1 MGYFFNFGVPGF
13 MEVLTEEQRGVING
27 LGVLRRYSHRQHMQS
42 RGDAEQAFSIIR
54 EGAVCFGK
62 NDSDGR
68 FIALAVLEV
77 GQCYGEF
84 TVFAGLPRTHDG
96 YAQGE
101 TVVSHISKPVFDRL
115 LLDRPDFAAPIIRL
129 QTLRLH
135 SALEWADDLRRY
147 PLRFRLGKQLMIMV
161 SAEAEGR
168 LEVTQAEL
176 ADLLGV
182 SRVAISGALQEY
194 QKRGFI
200 RLVYGGVEIVD
211 SAGFKTWLAE
221 FVRLDPISL
230 NTTAAEVRT
239 MVSG

>member
-13 MEVLTEEQRGVING
+13 MEVLTEEQRHVIDG
-27 LGVLRRYSHRQHMQS
+27 LGVPRRYSHRQHMQS
-42 RGDAEQAFSIIR
+42 RGDRDQAFSIIR

-68 FIALAVLEV
+68 FIALAVLEA

-84 TVFAGLPRTHDG
+84 TIFAGLPRTHDG
-96 YAQGE
+96 FAQGD

-147 PLRFRLGKQLMIMV
+147 PLRFRLGKQLMIML
-161 SAEAEGR
+161 SARPGCR
-168 LEVTQAEL
+168 LDVTQAEL
-176 ADLLGV
+176 AELLGV
-182 SRVAISGALQEY
+182 SRVAISKVLQEY
-194 QKRGFI
+194 RKRGFI
-200 RLVYGGVEIVD
+200 RLVYGGLEVAD
-211 SAGFKTWLAE
+211 MAGFKSWLAG
-221 FVRLDPISL
+221 FVRLDPVSL
-230 NTTAAEVRT
+230 NATAAEVRT
-239 MVSG
+239 VVSG